1 MEFSFWLQAIRLPR
15 IVRAMVF
22 VKLTPF
28 LTFRAEYWSDED
40 LRRLQNYLLV
50 TPDAGD
56 VIPGGSGLRKLRWA
70 AQGRGKRGGARVIY
84 YRHVS
89 AERIYLI
96 YAYVKSAKAD
106 LTREQIKALAQLM
119 KDDKDG

>member
-28 LTFRAEYWSDED
+28 ITFRAEYWSDED

-89 AERIYLI
+89 TERIYLI